1 MAYPSRFVE
10 WFGPCMWKTMHSIAH
25 SYPEKPSEET
35 RRKYIDFFRNLG
47 AVIPCPSCG
56 DHYDKYL
63 SDHPIDADNRE
74 SLARWVYD
82 LHSDVNKRKHK
93 PNPSF
98 EEVREAYE
106 GWDQQK
112 HQALASASEAEKQR
126 RMATPLLN
134 LKTGGASELMTAEA
148 DRLTKYIAIGCGV
161 FLLIFFLQRMR
172 ARGNDEAKA
181 K

>member
-1 MAYPSRFVE
+1 
-10 WFGPCMWKTMHSIAH
+10 MHSIAH
-25 SYPEKPSEET
+25 SYPDKPSEET

-82 LHSDVNKRKHK
+82 LHSDVNQRKSK
-93 PNPSF
+93 PNPTF

-112 HQALASASEAEKQR
+112 HQALVSLSDAEKQR

-134 LKTGGASELMTAEA
+134 MKREELMTAEA
-148 DRLTKYIAIGCGV
+148 DKLTKYIAIGCGV
-161 FLLIFFLQRMR
+161 FLLIFFVQRMR
-172 ARGNDEAKA
+172 MRKREEPAPGK
-181 K
+181 